1 MSKPL
6 AHRIR
11 PDSIESFIGQEH
23 IVGKGKI
30 LRNLLENK
38 YTTNMIFY
46 GPSGTGKTTLAN
58 IVAKNTNKKLYKVNA
73 TTGSVSDIKKIVENI
88 GDIFHEKGVLLYV
101 DEIQNFNKRQQQV
114 LLEFIENGDMTLIA
128 STTENPYHYIYNAIL
143 SRSNIFEFKKLKAS
157 DIEKGIRRGI
167 EILEDEND
175 IKIDVEDGSF
185 ELIGNMSGGDMRRA
199 LNALEIMVFSNNMQS
214 DNRIRIDEESIRE
227 SFQKKY
233 ISYDKKGDNHYDI
246 LSAFQKSIRGSD
258 VDASLHYLA
267 RLIKAGDM
275 NSICRRLIVISSEDV
290 GLAYPTAISIVKS
303 CVDAAMQTG
312 FPEARIPLAQA
323 VILLASSPKS
333 NSVINAIDRAL
344 MDIESRE
351 IGEIPAHLRDAH
363 YSGAKSLNRGIGY
376 LYPHSYKN
384 HYVSQQYLPDEI
396 KDQEYY
402 VAADNKMEQQFKSY
416 LDALRKTGI

>member
-290 GLAYPTAISIVKS
+290 GLAYPMAISIVKS

-351 IGEIPAHLRDAH
+351 TGEIPAHLKDAH

-376 LYPHSYKN
+376 LYPHNYKN

-402 VAADNKMEQQFKSY
+402 VAADNKMEQQFKTY
-416 LDALRKTGI
+416 LDAVKKTGI